1 MSAESKACHDEG
13 EAEAWVIDGMKS
25 LHLSETDLKTTFGSD
40 PRKVAIAHAVH
51 QKTAVARKWTA
62 ARLEMKS
69 AMNVCQQ
76 IKRLK
81 TGKLTLSKET
91 KQWLS
96 IIDP

>member
-1 MSAESKACHDEG
+1 MSAESKACHDE
-13 EAEAWVIDGMKS
+13 AEQGVADGMKR
-25 LHLSETDLKTTFGSD
+25 LRLKESELKITPGSE

-51 QKTAVARKWTA
+51 QKTAVARPWTA

-76 IKRLK
+76 IKRPK
-81 TGKLTLSKET
+81 TGKLNLPDAV

-96 IIDP
+96 KIDP

>member
-1 MSAESKACHDEG
+1 M
-13 EAEAWVIDGMKS
+13 
-25 LHLSETDLKTTFGSD
+25 TFDSD

-51 QKTAVARKWTA
+51 QKTVVARQWTA
-62 ARLEMKS
+62 ARSAMKS

-81 TGKLTLSKET
+81 TGKLNLSKET

-96 IIDP
+96 RIDL